1 MCRQCMECGVKYGQR
16 KRTRELVAWAKKKRK
31 HIRRDEL
38 LAFLLDKPYPDPSG
52 ADLAEELGDL
62 PAPPPHQHLQHQRQ
76 LHAAGG
82 AVSGLSCL
90 HAPSPCYNGSSGL
103 SCLHAPSPCYNG
115 SPLPSPRRR
124 VLCREDPA
132 GLLSGE
138 GGGRDRD
145 SSRKRPNTNALSFEF
160 GQDAPLAKRMRL

>member
-16 KRTRELVAWAKKKRK
+16 KKTRELVAWAKKKRK
-31 HIRRDEL
+31 HIQRDEL
-38 LAFLLDKPYPDPSG
+38 LAFLLDKPYPDPSATDRG
-52 ADLAEELGDL
+52 EDLGDL
-62 PAPPPHQHLQHQRQ
+62 PAPHQHLQHQRQ

-90 HAPSPCYNGSSGL
+90 HGQSPCYNS
-103 SCLHAPSPCYNG
+103 

-124 VLCREDPA
+124 PLCRDDSS
-132 GLLSGE
+132 GLLGE
-138 GGGRDRD
+138 GGKERD
-145 SSRKRPNTNALSFEF
+145 SGRKRPNTNALSFEF